1 MENKLRFKSAGWA
14 FLPIAAFVGIYLGA
28 GLYFQA
34 AGKALPFYQ
43 FPSMGAA
50 FIGLIIAFLIGKEK
64 TEEKFKAFAGEI
76 GHSGVVTMLLI
87 YMLAGAFSNIASEMG
102 GREATVNFGMSIVP
116 AQFLAAGIFVIAAFM
131 GTATGT
137 SIGTIT
143 AVVPIAVGIAD
154 KGGLSLAV
162 VVGAAVG
169 GAMFGDNLSMI
180 SDTTIAATST
190 QEVAMKDK
198 FRVNLKIALPAA
210 IVTIIMLLIFGRPDQ
225 AAQIG
230 SLSFNFVK
238 VLPYLFVFILA
249 IAGVNVF
256 VVLTSGIIIAA
267 GIGIAYGDLTFVTSA
282 QALYK
287 GVVGMDEIFYLT
299 LIVSGI
305 SGLIKYYGGIQW
317 LLEIMSG
324 KIRSAKSAQ
333 LVIAF
338 LSMIVDA
345 ATATNTV
352 AILVTGDLA
361 RNISDQYNIDRR
373 RTASLLD
380 IFSCVMQ
387 GLLPYS
393 GQLLLSASFTAA
405 AGHNISAIQFMPY
418 VWYSFILGFFGILSI
433 YVPFADTKKKN
444 KTNLQLQD

>member
-1 MENKLRFKSAGWA
+1 
-14 FLPIAAFVGIYLGA
+14 
-28 GLYFQA
+28 
-34 AGKALPFYQ
+34 
-43 FPSMGAA
+43 
-50 FIGLIIAFLIGKEK
+50 
-64 TEEKFKAFAGEI
+64 
-76 GHSGVVTMLLI
+76 MLS
-87 YMLAGAFSNIASEMG
+87 GAFSNIASEMG
-102 GREATVNFGMSIVP
+102 GREATVNFGRSIVP
-116 AQFLAAGIFVIAAFM
+116 VPFLAAGIFVISAFM

-143 AVVPIAVGIAD
+143 AVAPIAISIAD
-154 KGGLSLAV
+154 KGGLNVAI
-162 VVGAAVG
+162 VVGAVVG

-190 QEVAMKDK
+190 QGVAMKDK

-210 IVTIIMLLIFGRPDQ
+210 IVNIVLLLIFGRPDHT
-225 AAQIG
+225 AEIG
-230 SLSFNFVK
+230 DLSFNFVK
-238 VLPYLFVFILA
+238 VLPYLFILA

-256 VVLTSGIIIAA
+256 IVLTSGIIIAA
-267 GIGIAYGDLTFVTSA
+267 AIGIAYGDLTFATSA
-282 QALYK
+282 QALYN

-299 LIVSGI
+299 LVIAGVSG
-305 SGLIKYYGGIQW
+305 LVKYYGGIQW
-317 LLEIMSG
+317 LLKKMSG
-324 KIRSAKSAQ
+324 TIRSAKSAQ
-333 LVIAF
+333 VVIAI

-361 RNISDQYNIDRR
+361 RNMSDEYKIDRR

-393 GQLLLSASFTAA
+393 GQLLLSAFFAAA

-418 VWYSFILGFFGILSI
+418 VWYCYILAFFGFLSI
-433 YVPFADTKKKN
+433 YVPFADGKKKSGSDARQN
-444 KTNLQLQD
+444 QQAAGEKAE